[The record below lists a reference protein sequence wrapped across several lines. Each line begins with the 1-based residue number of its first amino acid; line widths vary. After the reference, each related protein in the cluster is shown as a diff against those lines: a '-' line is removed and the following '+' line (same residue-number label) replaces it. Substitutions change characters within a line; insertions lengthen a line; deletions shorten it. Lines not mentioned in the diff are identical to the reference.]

1 MVSMYI
7 LNPPFLR
14 QTPPPRTQ
22 FAVLL
27 VLLCSALPLAA
38 SLPPVVMALFGGL
51 WLLRL
56 ALLRLNISKI
66 PLAAM
71 LLLMVMAAVLVWQQ
85 LGTLFGREG
94 GIAFL
99 LLMVMLKAFEGNT
112 RRDWQVLLLAMLF
125 LAGAGVLLNQSLP
138 VGIWLVLTLAAV
150 GACMAMLG
158 GLPPV
163 QALRRG
169 AWALLLTLPL
179 MALLFVSVPRLS
191 EPLWRIPQQSGAA
204 AQTGLSDTMQPG
216 SISNLVQSN
225 EWVANIT
232 FSDGHMPQP
241 GDLYWRAIIM
251 GAFDGA
257 RWQAFDGTYVDSAEV
272 PAAPRSRT
280 GRSCG

>member
-1 MVSMYI
+1 MYI

-138 VGIWLVLTLAAV
+138 VAFGS
-150 GACMAMLG
+150 CSRS
-158 GLPPV
+158 
-163 QALRRG
+163 RRWAH
-169 AWALLLTLPL
+169 AWRCWAGCRPC
-179 MALLFVSVPRLS
+179 R
-191 EPLWRIPQQSGAA
+191 RCGAA
-204 AQTGLSDTMQPG
+204 LGLCC
-216 SISNLVQSN
+216 
-225 EWVANIT
+225 
-232 FSDGHMPQP
+232 
-241 GDLYWRAIIM
+241 
-251 GAFDGA
+251 
-257 RWQAFDGTYVDSAEV
+257 
-272 PAAPRSRT
+272 SR
-280 GRSCG
+280 CL